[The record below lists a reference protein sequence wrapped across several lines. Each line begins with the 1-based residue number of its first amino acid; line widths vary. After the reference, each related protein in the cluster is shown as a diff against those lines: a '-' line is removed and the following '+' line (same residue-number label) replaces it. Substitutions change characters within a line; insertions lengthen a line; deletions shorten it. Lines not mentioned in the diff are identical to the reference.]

1 MMEGNGLD
9 LQREKIPHHAELT
22 GLLLASNTFVCICKE
37 KETPVKARDQDIDL
51 IWPSGSQRTDSL
63 TPEARL

>member
-9 LQREKIPHHAELT
+9 LQREKIPHHDELT

-51 IWPSGSQRTDSL
+51 I
-63 TPEARL
+63 